1 MNNSIAEMTVD
12 ELKQLVRAAVR
23 DALQEL
29 LPDPDAGLELR
40 VDVIDFLR
48 ESLAQERQGTLMKIS
63 AGQVAADFGLD
74 W

>member
-1 MNNSIAEMTVD
+1 MNNSVADMTVE

-23 DALQEL
+23 DALQDL

-40 VDVIDFLR
+40 DDVIDSLR
-48 ESLAQERQGTLMKIS
+48 ESLIQERQGTLTRIS
-63 AGQVAADFGLD
+63 AGQLATDLGLD

>member
-1 MNNSIAEMTVD
+1 MNNSVADMTVD
-12 ELKQLVRAAVR
+12 ELKRLVHAAVR

-40 VDVIDFLR
+40 EDVIDFLR
-48 ESLAQERQGTLMKIS
+48 ESLAADRQESMTKITAS
-63 AGQVAADFGLD
+63 QVAAELGLD

>member
-1 MNNSIAEMTVD
+1 MNNSVSDMTVE

-23 DALQEL
+23 DALQDL

-40 VDVIDFLR
+40 EDVIDFLR
-48 ESLAQERQGTLMKIS
+48 ESLAQEAQGTLRKIS
-63 AGQVAADFGLD
+63 ADQVAADLGLD

>member
-1 MNNSIAEMTVD
+1 MNDSVADMTVD

-40 VDVIDFLR
+40 EDVIDFLR
-48 ESLAQERQGTLMKIS
+48 ESLAQESQGTLMKIP
-63 AGQVAADFGLD
+63 AGQLAADLGLD